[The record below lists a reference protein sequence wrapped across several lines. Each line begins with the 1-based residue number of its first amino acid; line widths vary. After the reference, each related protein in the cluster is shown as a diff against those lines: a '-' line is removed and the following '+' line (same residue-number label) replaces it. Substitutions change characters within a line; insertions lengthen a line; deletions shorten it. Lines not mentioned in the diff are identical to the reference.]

1 MSNKIYNFFLPA
13 YQKKFGKDWQ
23 GFTDILQ
30 ENYDHYLGKA
40 LTLYHLLD
48 LNRSPDNAV
57 QRLSTSMDVPLAD
70 GDDPDTI
77 RKKQRNYFAKYADK
91 SLPEIYI
98 AEANEVTGGP
108 DGEFRPGTNIGWIWG
123 TSHWA
128 ESPSSGSVEEIQ
140 WATVAATVH
149 HFVVFFDAKTVD
161 AGELDEIQTR
171 FRRPDLRP
179 GWNKIFIVDASDN
192 ILREI

>member
-1 MSNKIYNFFLPA
+1 VANKIYNFFLPRF
-13 YQKKFGKDWQ
+13 QEKFGKDWQ

-30 ENYDHYLGKA
+30 DNYDHYLGKV
-40 LTLYHLLD
+40 LSLYHLLD

-70 GDDPDTI
+70 GDPPDTV
-77 RKKQRNYFAKYADK
+77 RKKQRAYFAKYADK
-91 SLPEIYI
+91 GLPAIYI

-108 DGEFRPGTNIGWIWG
+108 DGEFRAGANIGWIWG

-128 ESPSSGSVEEIQ
+128 ESPSSGDVEEIQ
-140 WATVAATVH
+140 WAQTQATAH
-149 HFVVFFDAKTVD
+149 QFVVFFDAKTVD
-161 AGELDEIQTR
+161 SGELDDIQAR

-179 GWNKIFIVDASDN
+179 AWHKIFIVDSSDT